1 MVEVD
6 YIELT
11 PITSPQDAL
20 KGDAPLIHANGNILS
35 KSMLIRGDVDA
46 ALKNS
51 KYVVTRKYKTPYQEH
66 AFMEPECAVAV
77 PEGDDGIL
85 MYTGS
90 QSVYDEQSEVADML
104 QIYRKGS

>member
-1 MVEVD
+1 
-6 YIELT
+6 
-11 PITSPQDAL
+11 
-20 KGDAPLIHANGNILS
+20 
-35 KSMLIRGDVDA
+35 MLIRGDVDA

-104 QIYRKGS
+104 QIPIERSIAIPCLSAAVSAVRRI